1 MNSDRR
7 RKKTRWLRWSLA
19 FLLIAATPF
28 SWLLLRDAILMLR
41 ASDGE
46 GEVAARGILVERFQ
60 HTIENSKIARET
72 RTPMRLTMLL
82 DPDCFIIDGAKLR
95 VSDTPPDP
103 SSLREGKLPSFDE
116 LVFEHRSLAE
126 RQTLKF
132 AAYKNISESFSTSEL
147 SLFNACMAATPFAGW
162 CEESISA
169 RLDRGYD
176 KALADVT
183 TFFGIKLPLAHEKG
197 HYCYTMPARIGE

>member
-1 MNSDRR
+1 MSSGQRR
-7 RKKTRWLRWSLA
+7 NKTKWFRWWLV

-28 SWLLLRDAILMLR
+28 LWLLSRDAILMLR

-46 GEVAARGILVERFQ
+46 GEVVARGILVERLQ
-60 HTIENSKIARET
+60 QTIENSKIARET

-95 VSDTPPDP
+95 VSDTPPAP

-116 LVFEHRSLAE
+116 LFFEHRSLAE
-126 RQTLKF
+126 RQTVKF
-132 AAYKNISESFSTSEL
+132 AAYKNISENFSTGEL
-147 SLFNACMAATPFAGW
+147 SLFNACMAATPFTAW
-162 CEESISA
+162 CEERVVA

-176 KALADVT
+176 RALADVT
-183 TFFGIKLPLAHEKG
+183 TFFGTKLPLAHEKG
-197 HYCYTMPARIGE
+197 RYCYTMPARIGE